1 MKVTMNA
8 QSSVQLQALWW
19 KPRGVVLEGT
29 TLRPLAPLAP
39 YNPFAYHYP
48 HSLKDTTR
56 ATKSLCYEF
65 LRVKT
70 DDQKAVADFCCR
82 YGVLGRLDNPGW
94 IMWGME
100 KSGSNDCLKYL
111 GFDEPSPLG
120 LLHEHDVRGAR
131 LRQIA
136 GMAPDH
142 SLCVP
147 MEWDDFRR
155 AQAQLREATVW
166 VATVTNKGQSK
177 AVKEKAQCALRERFR
192 WKLTMVRP
200 YLSWDTDGGN
210 WALAWDIGSLEAAM
224 YLMLLLDVHGG
235 GPIRTC
241 QRCRTV
247 FLGTTRRARFC
258 STRCL
263 NTDKV
268 RRFRAKRKREQAML
282 KGTTAKEVRNGPSG
296 R

>member
-1 MKVTMNA
+1 MHA
-8 QSSVQLQALWW
+8 QSPVQIQACWW
-19 KPRGVVLEGT
+19 TPRGVVLEGT
-29 TLRPLAPLAP
+29 TFRPIAPFAL
-39 YNPFAYHYP
+39 YNPFKYHYP

-65 LRVKT
+65 LHVKT
-70 DDQKAVADFCCR
+70 DNHKAVAAFCRR

-100 KSGSNDCLKYL
+100 KSGSNDFLKYL

-120 LLHEHDVRGAR
+120 LLYEHDVRGAT
-131 LRQIA
+131 LRQIT
-136 GMAPDH
+136 GNAPDH

-147 MEWDDFRR
+147 MEWEDFKR
-155 AQAQLREATVW
+155 AQAQLRETTEW
-166 VATVTNKGQSK
+166 VTTGTKKGQSK
-177 AVKEKAQCALRERFR
+177 AVQEKARSALQERFR

-200 YLSWDTDGGN
+200 YLSWDTDRGS

-224 YLMLLLDVHGG
+224 YLMLLFDVHGG
-235 GPIRTC
+235 GPIRAC

-247 FLGTTRRARFC
+247 FLGTTNRARFC
-258 STRCL
+258 SARCL

-268 RRFRAKRKREQAML
+268 RRFRAKRKREQAKL
-282 KGTTAKEVRNGPSG
+282 KGTTAKEGAHR

>member
-1 MKVTMNA
+1 MNA
-8 QSSVQLQALWW
+8 QSSVQKIQALWW
-19 KPRGVVLEGT
+19 KPKRAVLEGT
-29 TLRPLAPLAP
+29 TFQPLAPLAP
-39 YNPFAYHYP
+39 YNPFTYHYP

-70 DDQKAVADFCCR
+70 DDQKAVAAFCCS

-100 KSGSNDCLKYL
+100 KSGSHDFLNYL

-120 LLHEHDVRGAR
+120 LLYEHDVRGAH
-131 LRQIA
+131 LREIS
-136 GMAPDH
+136 GIAPDP

-147 MEWDDFRR
+147 MEGEDFRR
-155 AQAQLREATVW
+155 AQAQLREATEW
-166 VATVTNKGQSK
+166 VAMVANKGQSK
-177 AVKEKAQCALRERFR
+177 AVKEKARSALRERFR

-200 YLSWDTDGGN
+200 SLSWDTAGGK

-235 GPIRTC
+235 GPICTC
-241 QRCRTV
+241 QRCGTV
-247 FLGTTRRARFC
+247 FLGTTSRARFC
-258 STRCL
+258 SARCL
-263 NTDKV
+263 NTYKV
-268 RRFRAKRKREQAML
+268 RRFRAKRKHAQAML
-282 KGTTAKEVRNGPSG
+282 KGTTAKEVRNGPS
-296 R
+296 RR

>member
-1 MKVTMNA
+1 MHA
-8 QSSVQLQALWW
+8 QSSVQIQAGWW
-19 KPRGVVLEGT
+19 TPRGVVLEGT
-29 TLRPLAPLAP
+29 TFRPLAPFAP
-39 YNPFAYHYP
+39 YNPFKHHYP
-48 HSLKDTTR
+48 HSLKHTTR

-70 DDQKAVADFCCR
+70 DDQKAVADFCSR

-100 KSGSNDCLKYL
+100 KNGSNDFLKYL
-111 GFDEPSPLG
+111 SFDEPSPLG

-136 GMAPDH
+136 GIAPDH
-142 SLCVP
+142 SLCGP

-155 AQAQLREATVW
+155 AQVQLREATEW
-166 VATVTNKGQSK
+166 VATVTTKGQSK
-177 AVKEKAQCALRERFR
+177 AVKKKARSALQERFR

-200 YLSWDTDGGN
+200 YLSWDTDSES

-224 YLMLLLDVHGG
+224 YLMLLFDVHGG

-241 QRCRTV
+241 QRCKTV
-247 FLGTTRRARFC
+247 FLGTTHRARFC
-258 STRCL
+258 SARCL
-263 NTDKV
+263 NTDKI
-268 RRFRAKRKREQAML
+268 RRFRAKRKRAQAIL
-282 KGTTAKEVRNGPSG
+282 KRTTAR
-296 R
+296 